1 MKLILVV
8 MFAVAAPAQ
17 RNAAQP
23 NLIKSVEG
31 RDLFVAYCASCHG
44 QDGRGSGPAAAS
56 LKVPPPDLTVIARKA
71 KGKFPAERLEGIISG
86 DETGGAHGSREMP
99 VWGPLFSRIQWDKDL
114 SPVRL
119 RNLVKYIESI
129 QRAR

>member
-1 MKLILVV
+1 MKLIVAVV
-8 MFAVAAPAQ
+8 ITVTALAQ
-17 RNAAQP
+17 TRPAQP

-31 RDLFVAYCASCHG
+31 KDLYIAYCASCHG

-56 LKVPPPDLTVIARKA
+56 LKAPPPDLTVITRKA
-71 KGKFPAERLEGIISG
+71 KGKFPAERLEKIISG
-86 DETGGAHGSREMP
+86 DETTGAHGSREMP

-119 RNLVKYIESI
+119 RNLVSYIESI
-129 QRAR
+129 QRK

>member
-1 MKLILVV
+1 MKLILVAIL
-8 MFAVAAPAQ
+8 AVAAPAQ
-17 RNAAQP
+17 PNAAQP

-44 QDGRGSGPAAAS
+44 RDGRGSGPAAAS
-56 LKVPPPDLTVIARKA
+56 LRVPPPDLTVIARKA
-71 KGKFPAERLEGIISG
+71 KGKFPAERLERIISG
-86 DETGGAHGSREMP
+86 DEISGAHGSREMP
-99 VWGPLFSRIQWDKDL
+99 VWGPLFSRIQWDKDW